1 MMTEVFMSYESEAI
15 MNFAREAMRRIHRR
29 SLNQAVNFS
38 IQGMCA
44 ALAKRTIIRTVNNA
58 KEQGF
63 SARFMLL
70 IHDELLFSVKKQEV
84 TEFCDF
90 LYEQMIQ
97 DSDLLP
103 NVKIDS
109 SVAMGYTF
117 QPYHPEKA
125 PFGQIELMEMQK
137 GLSCIPEDR
146 WGEKAS
152 NEERDIILN
161 YLIERK
167 EA

>member
-1 MMTEVFMSYESEAI
+1 M
-15 MNFAREAMRRIHRR
+15 
-29 SLNQAVNFS
+29 NFS

-44 ALAKRTIIRTVNNA
+44 ALAKRTIIRSINKA
-58 KEQGF
+58 KELGF
-63 SARFMLL
+63 KARFMLL
-70 IHDELLFSVKKQEV
+70 VHDETVWSVPKNEAAA
-84 TEFCDF
+84 FCDF

-117 QPYHPEKA
+117 QPFHPEKA
-125 PFGQIELMEMQK
+125 PFGQIELMEVQK
-137 GLSCIPEDR
+137 GVSCIPEGS

-152 NEERDIILN
+152 NDERDLIIN
-161 YLIERK
+161 YLVERK
-167 EA
+167 IQGAAA